1 MWCPIPS
8 ATACSKWT
16 PAGKVL
22 SIEEKPKQPKSNYAV
37 TGLYFYDNQ
46 VVEIAAAIRPSGRG
60 ELEITDVN
68 RAYLERGELNVEL
81 MGRGYAWL
89 DTGTHASLIEAA
101 QYVQII
107 EQRQGLRIAC
117 PEEIA
122 FHLGFISAGQ
132 LLAAAEAHDKSG
144 YGQYLRA
151 IYDSEAKG
159 G

>member
-1 MWCPIPS
+1 MP
-8 ATACSKWT
+8 TAPWPRKMELAINC
-16 PAGKVL
+16 GK
-22 SIEEKPKQPKSNYAV
+22 EAV
-37 TGLYFYDNQ
+37 
-46 VVEIAAAIRPSGRG
+46 
-60 ELEITDVN
+60 
-68 RAYLERGELNVEL
+68 
-81 MGRGYAWL
+81 GYAWL
-89 DTGTHASLIEAA
+89 DSGTHTSLIEAA

-122 FHLGFISAGQ
+122 FRLGFISAAQ
-132 LLAAAEAHDKSG
+132 LLAAAEAHNKSG

>member
-1 MWCPIPS
+1 
-8 ATACSKWT
+8 
-16 PAGKVL
+16 
-22 SIEEKPKQPKSNYAV
+22 
-37 TGLYFYDNQ
+37 

-68 RAYLERGELNVEL
+68 RAYLERGALHVEL

-122 FHLGFISAGQ
+122 FRLGFFSAEQ
-132 LLAAAEAHDKSG
+132 LLAAAKAHDKSG
-144 YGQYLRA
+144 YGRYLRA
-151 IYDSEAKG
+151 IFHSEVKG

>member
-1 MWCPIPS
+1 
-8 ATACSKWT
+8 
-16 PAGKVL
+16 
-22 SIEEKPKQPKSNYAV
+22 
-37 TGLYFYDNQ
+37 
-46 VVEIAAAIRPSGRG
+46 
-60 ELEITDVN
+60 
-68 RAYLERGELNVEL
+68 

-122 FHLGFISAGQ
+122 FRLGFISAEQ
-132 LLAAAEAHDKSG
+132 LLAAAKAHDKSG

-159 G
+159 H